1 MKPVVALLAIA
12 LLAGTATQAMADSHN
27 IAPITA
33 ETSSA
38 SYQEGDVITVS
49 GAIKELDADF
59 LCGVT
64 IQIVDPNN
72 NIVRVAQ
79 ANPVSS
85 GEYQFTFPAGGPNWK
100 VSGEYTINIRC
111 NADVTSATFEYT
123 VPEPVTCDVGQELVG
138 NDCVMITCDVGQE
151 LVGNDCV
158 MITCD
163 VGQELVG
170 NDCVMITCDVGQE
183 LVGNDCVMITCDPG
197 YELVGNDCQPIPE
210 ICGEG
215 TELVDGQ
222 CQIIR
227 PPPPEPMT
235 CEDGYELVDGQ
246 CQLIPP
252 ICGEGTELV
261 DGQCQAI
268 AQPGGGCL
276 IATAAYGTELAPQ
289 VQYLREIRDNTL
301 LSTSSGS
308 SFMETFNGIYYA
320 VSPQIAD
327 LERENPAFRE
337 MVRIAITPMLS
348 SLTLMGM
355 AEDGSEASVLGM
367 GMLVIALNAG
377 MYIGAPALLGFK
389 AYGKVRAMRRN

>member
-1 MKPVVALLAIA
+1 MKPVVALLVVT
-12 LLAGTATQAMADSHN
+12 LLAGTATQAMADNHN
-27 IAPITA
+27 IAPITV
-33 ETSSA
+33 ETNSM
-38 SYQEGDVITVS
+38 SYQEGDVITIS
-49 GAIKELDADF
+49 GAIKEFDANF

-64 IQIVDPNN
+64 IQILDPNN

-79 ANPVSS
+79 ASPVSS
-85 GEYQFTFPAGGPNWK
+85 GEYEFMFPAGGPNWR

-111 NADVTSATFEYT
+111 NADITTTTFEYAI
-123 VPEPVTCDVGQELVG
+123 PDPVTCDTGYELVG
-138 NDCVMITCDVGQE
+138 NECVMITCDTGYE
-151 LVGNDCV
+151 LVGNECV

-163 VGQELVG
+163 TGYELVG
-170 NDCVMITCDVGQE
+170 NECVMITCD
-183 LVGNDCVMITCDPG
+183 TG
-197 YELVGNDCQPIPE
+197 YELVGNECQRIPPVCGE
-210 ICGEG
+210 GTELVDGVCQIIRPPPPPPAPVTCEEGYELVDGECQLIPPVCGEG

-222 CQIIR
+222 CQ
-227 PPPPEPMT
+227 
-235 CEDGYELVDGQ
+235 V
-246 CQLIPP
+246 
-252 ICGEGTELV
+252 
-261 DGQCQAI
+261 I

-308 SFMETFNGIYYA
+308 SFMEAFNGIYYA

-327 LERENPAFRE
+327 LERENPVFRE
-337 MVRIAITPMLS
+337 LVRIAITPMLS